1 MGFSSKK
8 EAEKG
13 DPRLEDREFAFG
25 VEEHETAS
33 SNNARS

>member
-13 DPRLEDREFAFG
+13 SPRLEDRDFAFG
-25 VEEHETAS
+25 VEEHEAAS

>member
-13 DPRLEDREFAFG
+13 APRLEDRELAFG
-25 VEEHETAS
+25 VEERETVS